1 MVSIYFFWLWSVLGG
16 AKGTQCIESLLVE
29 VEEWRVMNG
38 HGSLGSLGR

>member
-1 MVSIYFFWLWSVLGG
+1 MVSIFFLALVGFGG